1 MMWCLY
7 FRGETPVNVKKSY
20 TGPRLML
27 LSNTQQN
34 KSMAIA
40 IRSETEKYYAQNM
53 SAKPHLKT
61 CLTLIKTI

>member
-1 MMWCLY
+1 
-7 FRGETPVNVKKSY
+7 
-20 TGPRLML
+20 ML

-40 IRSETEKYYAQNM
+40 IRSETEKYYAQKWTPQNM